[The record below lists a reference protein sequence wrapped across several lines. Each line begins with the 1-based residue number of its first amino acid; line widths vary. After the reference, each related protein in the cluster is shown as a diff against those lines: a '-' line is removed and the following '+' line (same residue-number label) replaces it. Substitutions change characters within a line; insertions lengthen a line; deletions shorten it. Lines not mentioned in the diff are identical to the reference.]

1 MDKYSICISDTQI
14 DYTIRQSKKAR
25 YVKLV
30 VKDCALHV
38 VIPSSIRLNE
48 KTLLIIENFISQK
61 SGWVLNKLAEIPQ
74 TPHQRKLIEDNKIIY
89 LGKTYDIVREQVSSK
104 RKSRVEVNEINHT
117 VTVYDTE
124 LGNENTTIHKWYK
137 EKAKEIISA
146 RVHELHT
153 HSGKQIKSIRIK
165 DLKTR
170 WGSCSSMGGLNFSW
184 RLIMA
189 PPEVVDYVIIHELS
203 HFNHLNHSERFWKL
217 VESRCPDYK
226 AHVNWLK
233 KEGQNL
239 LHMI

>member
-74 TPHQRKLIEDNKIIY
+74 TPHQRKLIEDNKILY

-104 RKSRVEVNEINHT
+104 RKSRVEVNEINQT

-137 EKAKEIISA
+137 ENAKEIISA

-153 HSGKQIKSIRIK
+153 HSKKAIKSVRIK
-165 DLKTR
+165 DMKTR

-217 VESRCPDYK
+217 VEARCPDYK
-226 AHVNWLK
+226 THVNWLK